1 MQTYMSDTLADHV
14 LAVYKAMEAESVEAD
29 GNTLYI
35 GSLSMLVRSLASS
48 TYYAP
53 IMRALYD
60 GGYAALLDRGGRS
73 KPSTLILLREPKKDE
88 LMALTMDALSP
99 IVSLVNRIDRLE
111 STVGG
116 LAAILTEERIE
127 SIEAKLHK
135 IEGRLEQDGKST
147 K

>member
-73 KPSTLILLREPKKDE
+73 KPSTLILLREPQKDE

-111 STVGG
+111 STIGG
-116 LAAILTEERIE
+116 LVTKETIDLIEARLQKIEER
-127 SIEAKLHK
+127 S
-135 IEGRLEQDGKST
+135 EQDGKS
-147 K
+147 KK